1 MLYGHYLSYRVAH
14 APYSV
19 FGASPLDTSD
29 EEDLALLLLADAEEE
44 ATGQKKKNDMDTTAL
59 PNETYIGGNSILPS
73 RT

>member
-44 ATGQKKKNDMDTTAL
+44 ATGQKKRMIWIQQHFQMRPTL
-59 PNETYIGGNSILPS
+59 GEIP
-73 RT
+73 